1 MTQTVSYAHHFRT
14 LPGHV
19 YSPTGAGN
27 EPESIFIPYTLQQ
40 LTFTLAGADPITAGV
55 YEYRFVGPAGA
66 FTVSVT
72 QVAVTP
78 TAASVIVAAALN
90 ADPTA
95 SGLYTWT
102 SAAGVVTGVA
112 KSGLT
117 SIALP
122 TTTTNAPTTNTAA
135 ISVAAAVN
143 TMRLGLWYVYASTT
157 YVGGAVTNTPRG
169 AWTVT
174 NVSGSTTVEQLRGVV
189 ARSPLQTT
197 LGTFTDNT
205 APDAYRSGQ
214 FGFGLNRGRVCT
226 VVSPESGILTP
237 ASALYVVK
245 AVGTNSIVGAVTS
258 LADGGN
264 TLRVDNT
271 TPGRARVLDDEE
283 SFAFGAY
290 SGRCVPLIVNQ
301 TI

>member
-1 MTQTVSYAHHFRT
+1 MTQTVSYHSHFRT
-14 LPGHV
+14 IPGHV
-19 YSPTGAGN
+19 YSPVGAGN

-40 LTFTLAGADPITAGV
+40 LTFTLAGANPIDAGD
-55 YEYRFVGPAGA
+55 YEYRFVGPAGP
-66 FTVSVT
+66 FTVTVT
-72 QVAVTP
+72 QAAVTP
-78 TAASVIVAAALN
+78 TAGAVVVAAALN

-95 SGLYTWT
+95 GGLYTWT
-102 SAAGVVTGVA
+102 SNLGVVTGVA

-122 TTTTNAPTTNTAA
+122 TTTTVGATTNTAA

-157 YVGGAVTNTPRG
+157 YVGGAVTNTPHG

-174 NVSGSTTVEQLRGVV
+174 NVTGSTTVAQLRGVV

-214 FGFGLNRGRVCT
+214 IGFGINRGRICT
-226 VVSPESGILTP
+226 VVDPVSGLLAP
-237 ASALYVVK
+237 GSALYVVI
-245 AVGTNSIVGAVTS
+245 AAGTNSIIGSVTS
-258 LADGGN
+258 TADGAN
-264 TLRVDNT
+264 TLRLDNT
-271 TPGRARVLDDEE
+271 TPGRARVVDNEE
-283 SFAFGAY
+283 TFSFGAY
-290 SGRCVPLIVNQ
+290 SGRCVVLDVNQ
-301 TI
+301 TL